1 MNWKPKAQ
9 LTEQETSKSLRMIL
23 YDGLTSE
30 ALVCLSSGAVLVAI
44 ALSLGASNFE
54 IGLLSA
60 FPTLC
65 NVAQIITILVLR
77 KFPYRKLFT
86 LLAVFLSRLPLIA
99 VGLVMWFGE
108 SRTVSLL
115 LLAIFVHYFFGSMG
129 GAGWNSWVKDIVPEK
144 GLGTYFGKRSR
155 YMQIVNICLS
165 LLVAFL
171 IDYVQDNFPDKL
183 QLLYA
188 IYLALAGFIGVMG
201 TLILSQAF
209 ETKVMM
215 SQENI
220 FHLLSQPLKNLN
232 FRRLLWFNGFW
243 SFSINLATPFFTVFM
258 LQILGLS
265 MVFVII
271 LSVITQL
278 FSVLTIRYWGNLSDR
293 YSNKSIIFL
302 SAPIYIAC
310 LLGWIF
316 VGIYSKN
323 FLNMGLLVLL
333 HIVTGISTSGIN
345 LALTNIGLKL
355 APKQDAVIYI
365 SVKNIITSI
374 FSALAP
380 IIGGMMADIFLNR
393 DLRITFEWLS
403 PDFYKEIKLIYLH
416 DWNFLFLIASGLSL
430 FSLRF
435 LAIVEENGEVSHYLV
450 RKVLKTRFRQ
460 RMKDNIIIGNIGHVH
475 DQIKAIVKR
484 NENLSDPPIP

>member
-1 MNWKPKAQ
+1 MLS
-9 LTEQETSKSLRMIL
+9 LTEIL
-23 YDGLTSE
+23 E
-30 ALVCLSSGAVLVAI
+30 AYEFSS
-44 ALSLGASNFE
+44 
-54 IGLLSA
+54 
-60 FPTLC
+60 
-65 NVAQIITILVLR
+65 
-77 KFPYRKLFT
+77 
-86 LLAVFLSRLPLIA
+86 
-99 VGLVMWFGE
+99 
-108 SRTVSLL
+108 
-115 LLAIFVHYFFGSMG
+115 IF
-129 GAGWNSWVKDIVPEK
+129 WTTTEK
-144 GLGTYFGKRSR
+144 GLVSSFVSP
-155 YMQIVNICLS
+155 S
-165 LLVAFL
+165 LFL
-171 IDYVQDNFPDKL
+171 HEPNVSIEPMIKE
-183 QLLYA
+183 
-188 IYLALAGFIGVMG
+188 I
-201 TLILSQAF
+201 
-209 ETKVMM
+209 KVMM

-403 PDFYKEIKLIYLH
+403 PDYYKEIKLVYLH
-416 DWNFLFLIASGLSL
+416 DWNFLFLIASALSL